1 MAAQGPSAGSGP
13 GPLPLGLHPSMC
25 STCALHGDCKCPSRE
40 KLGSHRERVHLLRVG
55 FRASESL
62 ELFHLFRSCLLCTQ
76 RVCLCSCRF
85 ALVGGLLLAT
95 LGAPP
100 RHRALTTHTARLHPG
115 PWQPGEAW
123 PSSDHAKQTG

>member
-1 MAAQGPSAGSGP
+1 MAAQGHSAGPGP

-25 STCALHGDCKCPSRE
+25 SACALHGDCKCPPRE
-40 KLGSHRERVHLLRVG
+40 KLGPHRERVHPLRVG

-62 ELFHLFRSCLLCTQ
+62 GLFHLLGSCLLCTQ
-76 RVCLCSCRF
+76 RRLCSCRF
-85 ALVGGLLLAT
+85 ALVGRLLLAT

-100 RHRALTTHTARLHPG
+100 RHRALTTHMARLHPG

-123 PSSDHAKQTG
+123 PSRDHAKQMG